1 MRNLLSFLFVF
12 LIKMLVCQNVAVQF
26 THNNVLYQ
34 HIPSPFI
41 VVADNI
47 DCNDLVITS
56 SQGKISKVNY
66 DMEDCLYSFTP
77 TEMGN
82 NVILKI
88 YNGIDTNKIGF
99 RVKPIPLPTMTI
111 GGNLALNENKVISKG
126 NLKAQGAIIPLLYN
140 FDYNARYDVK
150 DYETISI
157 SDTIFYFR
165 KAEGPYFPED
175 FEYSNMRDVVVF
187 NNFKVTAHSQN
198 PILIEKPLIFGID
211 EVTYN
216 YLCAKE
222 KMEVYSSGNQD
233 TVHVKL
239 SACGIEYLQLKVN
252 DSTRL
257 IKKYENN
264 ELMFSHQIIEKDSL
278 IQHRFYYANGILK
291 QSYTEQNN
299 FSYFDYDKNDSILL
313 SGNRGVFKK
322 VGQFEEYYENGNP
335 KTKGQFINFDLIEV
349 VDNSDIPFPLYG
361 MGFYD
366 TIRRINTVKRSIE
379 TTVKGGL
386 WIYYNEKGKVIKREW
401 YEHGELVKTK

>member
-66 DMEDCLYSFTP
+66 DMEDCLYSFIP
-77 TEMGN
+77 NEMGN

-111 GGNLALNENKVISKG
+111 GGNLELNENKVISKG
-126 NLKAQGAIIPLLYN
+126 YFKAQGVIIPLLYN
-140 FDYNARYDVK
+140 FDYNGRYDVK

-165 KAEGPYFPED
+165 KAEGPFFPED
-175 FEYSNMRDVVVF
+175 FEYSDIGDVVVF
-187 NNFKVTAHSQN
+187 NNFNVTTHGQE

-222 KMEVYSSGNQD
+222 KIEVYYSKNED

-239 SACGIEYLQLKVN
+239 SACGIEYLQLKIN
-252 DSTRL
+252 DTTRL
-257 IKKYENN
+257 IRKYENN
-264 ELMFSHQIIEKDSL
+264 ELLFSHQIIEKDSL
-278 IQHRFYYANGILK
+278 TQHMFYYANGTLK
-291 QSYTEQNN
+291 QNYIEQNN
-299 FSYFDYDKNDSILL
+299 FSYFDYDKNDSLLL
-313 SGNRGVFKK
+313 SRTRGIFLKI
-322 VGQFEEYYENGNP
+322 GQFEEYYENGKL
-335 KTKGQFINFDLIEV
+335 KTKGQFHKYDLV
-349 VDNSDIPFPLYG
+349 VDVDNSHIPFPLYG
-361 MGFYD
+361 VRFYD
-366 TIRRINTVKRSIE
+366 TIRKINTVKRITE
-379 TTVKGGL
+379 TTIKEGL
-386 WIYYNEKGKVIKREW
+386 WLYYNEKGKVIKREW
-401 YEHGELVKTK
+401 YEDGKLVKAK